1 MKTYLNTNE
10 DCCSLYTSH
19 VMYFSASLKWLLSVT
34 NSAGQ
39 TCLAGLHSAF
49 NEPRTNVVLQDKS
62 VFQAVNWGN
71 VVLYRQGN
79 EINMLLWI
87 LETSQT
93 VAQSQV
99 LERTCN
105 LIHRFYS
112 TSCSADHDWP
122 SNPRHVISAEISE
135 NYQET
140 FTTLQGSERY
150 FCKKFLLLFN
160 KHTLSWSKEA
170 AET

>member
-1 MKTYLNTNE
+1 MCTILDGMKTYLNKRILLLF
-10 DCCSLYTSH
+10 SVHSSH

-39 TCLAGLHSAF
+39 TCLAGLYSAF

-62 VFQAVNWGN
+62 VFQDVSWGN
-71 VVLYRQGN
+71 VVLYRPGN
-79 EINMLLWI
+79 ELNMLLWI
-87 LETSQT
+87 LWTSQ

-99 LERTCN
+99 LERTSN

-112 TSCSADHDWP
+112 SCSSADHDWP

-135 NYQET
+135 NCI
-140 FTTLQGSERY
+140 RRR
-150 FCKKFLLLFN
+150 
-160 KHTLSWSKEA
+160 LSPH
-170 AET
+170 